1 MVRLFNLGKTYQLLN
16 FVIWSHHQSVN
27 TTPRHHQRYIC
38 LKSMLAVVFL
48 PWEVSQKS
56 ANLQTCSKLLAD
68 PARHQHLQYHGEIA
82 GVVLILLLLFTFYVL
97 FFLLLPNSNTK
108 TSSPDAVKTMFLF
121 NFTFQLVS
129 WTGIFFSLPNVR
141 FIAGIIIKKFTN
153 QQSNLVYF
161 TLAQT
166 KYDFKI
172 EMLPDPTVKVTLITC
187 SGD

>member
-16 FVIWSHHQSVN
+16 FGTWSHHQSVN
-27 TTPRHHQRYIC
+27 ATSRHHQRYIC

-82 GVVLILLLLFTFYVL
+82 GVVLILLLLLFTFYVL

-108 TSSPDAVKTMFLF
+108 TSSPDAVKTMFSLF
-121 NFTFQLVS
+121 NLFHEQV
-129 WTGIFFSLPNVR
+129 IFSHCQMWDSLLALLLESLRINR
-141 FIAGIIIKKFTN
+141 AT
-153 QQSNLVYF
+153 LF
-161 TLAQT
+161 TL
-166 KYDFKI
+166 
-172 EMLPDPTVKVTLITC
+172 L
-187 SGD
+187 